1 MANQQIEFPAHGRPS
16 TEISVIQ
23 MLLIATGFTVVFFVV
38 LYFTP
43 ITDGNFTRDLFL
55 GAERKGDRVIKSFM
69 TERLIFQG
77 TTTWVWALSMATIGL
92 KMLRVRRERGA
103 LDEDLIPET
112 LDFRDRDK
120 CIEVYERLKNRTDLT
135 DSLGLTRVARVLAMW
150 INTSNFERTAEYARE
165 QADMDAA
172 ASDASYRRNRLFIWA
187 MPLLGFVGTVFG
199 VAAGISGFSA
209 FLASANVTPEQ
220 IKEQVGLITSGLAVA
235 FYCTLLGLL
244 TAGLAAFPSL
254 MAERNEEDS
263 LSEVEEYVVDKML
276 SKMPEG
282 EGGEGGGQMAA
293 EIANAVRQSME
304 GATLKQQ
311 FPIEELAQ
319 AIDAGFRRLPNPDRY
334 EEVFSRAITK
344 AGDLINQKYDEFAQN
359 YERRVGELG
368 SQLGGKLEGV
378 ATSFNSGS
386 QQLAAQ
392 IGSKLEGVG
401 NAFNTGTQRLAQ
413 QLTDQTQKLGQTMT
427 EMEGRQTERMDGI
440 VDEMKR
446 LATQMPDE
454 FRKAQERY
462 LELQAKTEQKT
473 IDRFEELT
481 EQITTAGKEQS
492 EQFAEA
498 HEKYLDA
505 INDLDKKEVARWE
518 KMVGDFNKLAGQLG
532 DSFKQSVASMDS
544 ASSRYSERIQTSVES
559 LNEQLESIQKVGAEI
574 DKVLRTTQSVEATLR
589 QVGSSDEFRQT
600 LANLRTHLTTSDEL
614 LKQLSR
620 PRKVVFQESRAEE

>member
-1 MANQQIEFPAHGRPS
+1 MFI
-16 TEISVIQ
+16 
-23 MLLIATGFTVVFFVV
+23 IAIAFTVGWFLLLF
-38 LYFTP
+38 FTP
-43 ITDGNFTRDLFL
+43 VTDGNFLRDLFL
-55 GAERKGDRVIKSFM
+55 GAERKGGQVVKSFM

-77 TTTWVWALSMATIGL
+77 MITFVWALSTATIVL
-92 KMLRVRRERGA
+92 KMLRTKRERA
-103 LDEDLIPET
+103 SLDPDTIPEN
-112 LDFRDRDK
+112 LDYRNK
-120 CIEVYERLKNRTDLT
+120 EQCIEVYEQIKSRPDMV
-135 DSLGLTRVARVLAMW
+135 DSLGLTRVVRVLGMW
-150 INTSNFERTAEYARE
+150 INSEDFERTAQYARE
-165 QADMDAA
+165 QADLDAQ

-209 FLASANVTPEQ
+209 FLSGANVTPEQ
-220 IKEQVGLITSGLAVA
+220 IKEQVGKITTGLAVA
-235 FYCTLLGLL
+235 FYCTLLGLVA
-244 TAGLAAFPSL
+244 AGLAAFPSL
-254 MAERNEEDS
+254 MAERREEDS
-263 LSEVEEYVVDKML
+263 LSEIEEYVQDRMIC
-276 SKMPEG
+276 KMPSG
-282 EGGEGGGQMAA
+282 EKEERKLAEDIAA
-293 EIANAVRQSME
+293 AVCQGME
-304 GATLKQQ
+304 GATMKQQ

-334 EEVFSRAITK
+334 EEVFSRAISK

-359 YERRVGELG
+359 YERRVSELG

-378 ATSFNSGS
+378 ANSFNSGS

-401 NAFNTGTQRLAQ
+401 NAFNMGTQRLAQ
-413 QLTDQTQKLGQTMT
+413 QLTEQTQKLGQTLT
-427 EMEGRQTERMDGI
+427 EVEGRQTERMDGI

-505 INDLDKKEVARWE
+505 INDLDKKEIARWE

-532 DSFKQSVASMDS
+532 DAFKQSVASMDS
-544 ASSRYSERIQTSVES
+544 ASGRYSERIQASVES
-559 LNEQLESIQKVGAEI
+559 LNEQLESIQKVGTEI